1 MGFTVNLDNNLT
13 MKFIKVPEEGDPSN
27 IKQHFTGLNINLLC
41 CRYWW
46 LSNWESRNMSFPY
59 WRIYWNKNRG
69 SYIRY
74 EGKTTELTP
83 ETIVLIPPYTP
94 FSSYLKDNPIPDS
107 GYCLEGGRIDSNTPE
122 NNFLPH
128 DITFHLFI
136 HFNLGF
142 PFDFISPQ
150 IFSFAVNDEMKTEL
164 LKLTTILQ
172 ENFEQISAQTS
183 LIIFKIII
191 LTVSKIPDGYW
202 NLTASDQRIIGTLRM
217 IDEHLDKELTNET
230 LAHHARMAVNSFAR
244 LFKSELGMPP
254 QQFIKQ
260 RKIQK
265 ASILLHHSNNKIDEI
280 AKISGFCDRFHF
292 TKAFKEST
300 GLTPPQYRKRFYSG
314 KR

>member
-1 MGFTVNLDNNLT
+1 
-13 MKFIKVPEEGDPSN
+13 
-27 IKQHFTGLNINLLC
+27 
-41 CRYWW
+41 
-46 LSNWESRNMSFPY
+46 
-59 WRIYWNKNRG
+59 
-69 SYIRY
+69 
-74 EGKTTELTP
+74 
-83 ETIVLIPPYTP
+83 
-94 FSSYLKDNPIPDS
+94 
-107 GYCLEGGRIDSNTPE
+107 
-122 NNFLPH
+122 
-128 DITFHLFI
+128 
-136 HFNLGF
+136 
-142 PFDFISPQ
+142 
-150 IFSFAVNDEMKTEL
+150 MKTEL

-202 NLTASDQRIIGTLRM
+202 NLTTSDQRIIGTLRM